1 MNASTVLKKILLT
14 IIITIIYA
22 VYTPAG
28 ELQSVSATQIRPVR
42 PSAYIFNIQF
52 DAPVTATSQIE
63 IRFAEQFTLLQ
74 NIIVSSDDLPGGLQ
88 AVVEKQKLIITRV
101 KPNETVE
108 AGEALEIRTASVVN
122 PVDMEQP
129 YEFQISLLNGNTI
142 TDSITNSVNIEL
154 YTNQKLQ

>member
-1 MNASTVLKKILLT
+1 M
-14 IIITIIYA
+14 
-22 VYTPAG
+22 VYVVQLRAG
-28 ELQSVSATQIRPVR
+28 ELQSVFATQIRPVR
-42 PSAYIFNIQF
+42 PAAYIFNIQF

-74 NIIVSSDDLPGGLQ
+74 NIIVSSDDLAGGLQ

-101 KPNETVE
+101 KPAGSVE

-142 TDSITNSVNIEL
+142 ADSMTNSVNIEL
-154 YTNQKLQ
+154 FTNQKLQ